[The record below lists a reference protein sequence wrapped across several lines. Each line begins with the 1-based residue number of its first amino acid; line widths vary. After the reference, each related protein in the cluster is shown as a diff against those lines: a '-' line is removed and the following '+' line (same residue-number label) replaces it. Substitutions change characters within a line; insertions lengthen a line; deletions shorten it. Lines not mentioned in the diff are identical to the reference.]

1 MPKKICAFGSAFMK
15 VPTLAIPGI
24 KLGGIGNM
32 RGYDKRAIGP
42 VRSCPLPLDDGV
54 EVWHG
59 ALGLRQLGIAV
70 THCKLEPMVAN
81 FVKVLCS
88 QEIYRYA
95 LMEMG
100 YGSPNLPIGMVTQ
113 LHLNKSGPKAEA
125 VWTDISQRWLLLSLE
140 GVRDITVASHLIG
153 DMSGSTID
161 DPLSET
167 YNKLGC
173 LISPLEK
180 DSDDYD
186 MIVKYLERTYEPVKV
201 GDMNTDRRGRAVT
214 GNKQQAAIGGEQ
226 RAKVTETRPIK
237 ETDDAGGHKRPDDAG
252 RHRRLDDEMAT
263 VWYQ

>member
-201 GDMNTDRRGRAVT
+201 GDMVRFGIQNVIFLCVDV
-214 GNKQQAAIGGEQ
+214 IS
-226 RAKVTETRPIK
+226 
-237 ETDDAGGHKRPDDAG
+237 
-252 RHRRLDDEMAT
+252 LL
-263 VWYQ
+263 